1 MNNGGLKREKDQRA
15 QTGHHNPIEMFSGH
29 HKEVMDGRTEKRKKK
44 GGHFECSPNYSVLK
58 SGWKIHMTDFCTSQ
72 LCIVLGMKPVIIDA
86 QMHFAQF
93 RNEPKAI
100 FCLCFSHKDLYIL

>member
-1 MNNGGLKREKDQRA
+1 MDA
-15 QTGHHNPIEMFSGH
+15 QQ
-29 HKEVMDGRTEKRKKK
+29 KKK
-44 GGHFECSPNYSVLK
+44 KSGHFECSPNYSVLK

-72 LCIVLGMKPVIIDA
+72 LCIVLGVKPVIIDT

-100 FCLCFSHKDLYIL
+100 FCLCFSHKGLYIMGTISIFLYNVSIKFLATLNTVILCLFQSK